1 MVNRILE
8 LKEKHKAWGAK
19 KLHTLLYKDFPDEII
34 PTVLTVHNILKKHGL
49 VPPQKRLRRVK
60 PIHPVF
66 DPKECNEVWS
76 ADYKGKF
83 LMGNKIYCHPL
94 TIADS
99 KSRFVF
105 TAKGHYKENL
115 ASAKAEFKGFSGNS
129 ASPDK
134 SIPTME
140 AHLVLLPQYKDS
152 PGYPIGSSNW
162 ESCPCFLI
170 RHSHNRTD
178 GMNECTAT

>member
-1 MVNRILE
+1 M
-8 LKEKHKAWGAK
+8 
-19 KLHTLLYKDFPDEII
+19 LYKDFPDEII

-76 ADYKGKF
+76 ADYKGSSSWATKF
-83 LMGNKIYCHPL
+83 TVIRSPL
-94 TIADS
+94 QTQRADLYLPQ
-99 KSRFVF
+99 
-105 TAKGHYKENL
+105 KGITKKTL
-115 ASAKAEFKGFSGNS
+115 PLQKPSSKGFSGNS

-140 AHLVLLPQYKDS
+140 AHLVLCRNTKIHQVIL
-152 PGYPIGSSNW
+152 
-162 ESCPCFLI
+162 LV
-170 RHSHNRTD
+170 HRT
-178 GMNECTAT
+178 GNHARVF